1 MIFQFALIFPLLTF
15 WFSFCLMLLIIQFL
29 LLLRRTVRQS
39 VSPKLFN
46 LFVCLEYI
54 EMFPS
59 LGGRSRPALT
69 LGQQQLLFGD
79 HPTKSWTLWVILIY
93 EERANM
99 PANCSSS
106 WSILLMFGMG
116 FSSSAP
122 PSFDALSPTYFSPT
136 CAQTVCVKVTA
147 LGTWGPKRRQ
157 SPRTTKWARH
167 SNRGAAICFLFI
179 FFCFARTLTLTQ
191 LTPQLQHS
199 VRNSKSRKDD
209 THFVGEMQETGETSV
224 IRGLRAWLSNSI

>member
-1 MIFQFALIFPLLTF
+1 MKIG
-15 WFSFCLMLLIIQFL
+15 
-29 LLLRRTVRQS
+29 
-39 VSPKLFN
+39 K
-46 LFVCLEYI
+46 I
-54 EMFPS
+54 E
-59 LGGRSRPALT
+59 
-69 LGQQQLLFGD
+69 
-79 HPTKSWTLWVILIY
+79 KKKVWVILIY

-106 WSILLMFGMG
+106 WSIFLMFGMG

-122 PSFDALSPTYFSPT
+122 RSFDALSPTYFSPT

>member
-79 HPTKSWTLWVILIY
+79 HPTKSWTLMVG
-93 EERANM
+93 
-99 PANCSSS
+99 CSSK
-106 WSILLMFGMG
+106 
-116 FSSSAP
+116 
-122 PSFDALSPTYFSPT
+122 T
-136 CAQTVCVKVTA
+136 
-147 LGTWGPKRRQ
+147 
-157 SPRTTKWARH
+157 TTKLW
-167 SNRGAAICFLFI
+167 FLPLFE
-179 FFCFARTLTLTQ
+179 CCPR
-191 LTPQLQHS
+191 
-199 VRNSKSRKDD
+199 
-209 THFVGEMQETGETSV
+209 FVSSPSSHRLPFLL
-224 IRGLRAWLSNSI
+224 ILSAYAYKKKKNMKIGKIEKKKRYE